1 MGTVQIET
9 DAADGPSSA
18 NVSVAM
24 TVGDMT
30 LVDAG
35 PTIVRVLTADGSE
48 VVAEVET
55 NAARG
60 YAYTTPVVAPGTY
73 IVEAGTDRD
82 GDFVICEI
90 EDACGLSPEQV
101 TVSSSGEGVANVDFL
116 LTFGVGQRPP
126 PVKNESP

>member
-1 MGTVQIET
+1 MTIG
-9 DAADGPSSA
+9 D
-18 NVSVAM
+18 VSV
-24 TVGDMT
+24 G
-30 LVDAG
+30 DAG

-55 NAARG
+55 NAAQG
-60 YAYTTPVVAPGTY
+60 YAYTTPAVAPGTY
-73 IVEAGTDRD
+73 IVAAGTDRD
-82 GDFVICEI
+82 GDSMICDI

-126 PVKNESP
+126 PVDDDLP